1 MHCFMKIRVLVLC
14 LAAVSAGA
22 AGGCRKERPA
32 EPPVATPSVSLNHP
46 KVPLGSPVEMAYEF
60 KVAQNARFTEDYRVF
75 VHFKDADDELMWTDD
90 HFPPTPT
97 TQWKPGDTVKYT
109 RLLFVPVY
117 PYVGEASVE
126 IGLYGNGGKR
136 LPLQGTDKGG
146 HAYKVTSLQVAPQT
160 ENVYLTFKDGWH
172 LAEMAPDNAINEW
185 HWTKKDAT
193 ISFKNPKRNVLFYLD
208 VDAAT
213 KLIPDPQTVTVR
225 VGEQVLDTFT
235 LGPKPDVR
243 RIPIAA
249 AQLGAD
255 DKVELKISVD
265 KTFVPAVVTAGGQR
279 DQRELGIR
287 VFHAFVEPQ

>member
-1 MHCFMKIRVLVLC
+1 MKIRALAVSLVL
-14 LAAVSAGA
+14 LA
-22 AGGCRKERPA
+22 AGGGCGKSSPP
-32 EPPVATPSVSLNHP
+32 EPPVATPAVSLKQT
-46 KVPLGSPVEMAYEF
+46 KVPLGSPVEMTYEF
-60 KVAQNARFTEDYRVF
+60 KVAPNARFAEDFRVF

-90 HFPPTPT
+90 HLPPKPT
-97 TQWKPGDTVKYT
+97 TQWKAGETVTYT

-117 PYVGEASVE
+117 PYVGEASIE
-126 IGLYGNGGKR
+126 LGLYGSGGKR

-146 HAYKVTSLQVAPQT
+146 HAYQVATLQVAPQT

-172 LAEMAPDNAINEW
+172 LAEMAPDNAANEW

-208 VDAAT
+208 VDAAS
-213 KLIPDPQTVTVR
+213 KLMAEPQTVTVR

-235 LGPKPDVR
+235 LGAKPDVR
-243 RIPIAA
+243 RIPISG
-249 AQLGAD
+249 AQLGAE
-255 DKVELKISVD
+255 DKVELRIGVD

-279 DQRELGIR
+279 DQRELGVR

>member
-1 MHCFMKIRVLVLC
+1 MKTRALVLC
-14 LAAVSAGA
+14 LLVALGV
-22 AGGCRKERPA
+22 AGGCRKSRQS
-32 EPPVATPSVSLNHP
+32 EPPLATPAVSLKHS
-46 KVPLGSPVEMAYEF
+46 KVPLGSPLEMTYEF
-60 KVAQNARFTEDYRVF
+60 KVAPDAHFTENYRVF

-97 TQWKPGDTVKYT
+97 TQWKPGDTIKYT

-117 PYVGEASVE
+117 PYVGEATVE
-126 IGLYGNGGKR
+126 LGLYGSKGKR
-136 LPLQGTDKGG
+136 LPLQGTEKGG
-146 HAYKVTSLQVAPQT
+146 KAYRVAGLQVAPQT
-160 ENVYLTFKDGWH
+160 DNVYLTFKDGWH
-172 LAEMAPDNAINEW
+172 LTEMAPDNANNEW

-208 VDAAT
+208 VDAAA

-225 VGEQVLDTFT
+225 VGEQVVDAFT
-235 LGPKPDVR
+235 VEKRPDVR
-243 RIPIAA
+243 RIPISA

-265 KTFVPAVVTAGGQR
+265 KTFVPAVVTAGGQH
-279 DQRELGIR
+279 DQRELGVR

>member
-1 MHCFMKIRVLVLC
+1 MKTRVIVVC
-14 LAAVSAGA
+14 LALAMSASA
-22 AGGCRKERPA
+22 GCRKSSTS
-32 EPPVATPSVSLNHP
+32 EPPVATPTVSLNHS
-46 KVPLGSPVEMAYEF
+46 KVPLGSPLEITYQF
-60 KVAQNARFTEDYRVF
+60 KLAPGALLTEDYRVF

-90 HFPPTPT
+90 HYPPTPT
-97 TQWKPGDTVKYT
+97 TQWKPGETVEYS

-117 PYVGEASVE
+117 PYVGDASIE
-126 IGLYGNGGKR
+126 LGLYGRDGKR
-136 LPLQGTDKGG
+136 LSLAGTDKGG
-146 HAYKVTSLQVAPQT
+146 KAYRVAALQVAPQT

-172 LAEMAPDNAINEW
+172 LAEMAPDNAGNEW

-193 ISFKNPKRNVLFYLD
+193 ISFKNPKKNIVFYLD

-213 KLIPDPQTVTVR
+213 KLIPGPQTVSVR
-225 VGEQVLDTFT
+225 VGDQVLDTFG
-235 LGPKPDVR
+235 LGSKPEVR